1 MREIAHSLPLL
12 SFATN
17 YGAGDRAGHAA
28 GACTA
33 SMGCVHRRNGFCVWQ
48 SECVESCVH
57 AGQPLQEDPRKQALL
72 LILRQRFTDV
82 NRWNGWTADAPSALY
97 ELNEKLSC

>member
-1 MREIAHSLPLL
+1 MKKKKVELREFSRTSPQTLQLER
-12 SFATN
+12 
-17 YGAGDRAGHAA
+17 DRAGEAA

-33 SMGCVHRRNGFCVWQ
+33 SMGCVLRRNGFCVWQ

-72 LILRQRFTDV
+72 LILRQRFTEREPLEWIDS
-82 NRWNGWTADAPSALY
+82 GCS
-97 ELNEKLSC
+97 